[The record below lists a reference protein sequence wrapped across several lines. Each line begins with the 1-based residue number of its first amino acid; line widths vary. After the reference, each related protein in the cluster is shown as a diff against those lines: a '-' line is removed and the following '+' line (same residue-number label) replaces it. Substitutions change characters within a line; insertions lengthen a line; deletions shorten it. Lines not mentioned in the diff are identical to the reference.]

1 MNQISDLIKHNYI
14 SISKGNSSN
23 SACKNCSEAVFSKPQ
38 HLVNE
43 GSFYRLAELH
53 IINKGNVE
61 SCEIH
66 GKEAVITYYNGD
78 VITLRMV

>member
-1 MNQISDLIKHNYI
+1 MDELSNLVKYNYI
-14 SISKGNSSN
+14 SISKG
-23 SACKNCSEAVFSKPQ
+23 CSETLFSRPV
-38 HLVNE
+38 HLVDE

-61 SCEIH
+61 SCVIDE
-66 GKEAVITYYNGD
+66 KKAVINYKNGD